1 MKPEKCLFEGNLEVD
16 VYGMSGEKDNWGRVD
31 KLRSWFT
38 EGGVLIIG
46 TTTLTGYFPAPSFH

>member
-1 MKPEKCLFEGNLEVD
+1 
-16 VYGMSGEKDNWGRVD
+16 MSGEKDNWGRAD

-46 TTTLTGYFPAPSFH
+46 RRYFFIFIRNLLCFRCSDEKHQF